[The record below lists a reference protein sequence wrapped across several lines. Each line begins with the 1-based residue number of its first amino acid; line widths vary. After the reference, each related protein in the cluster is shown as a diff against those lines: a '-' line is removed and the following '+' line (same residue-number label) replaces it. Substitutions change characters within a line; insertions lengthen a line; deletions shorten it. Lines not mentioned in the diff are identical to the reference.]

1 MEYDYTDR
9 QLGWHVSDFL
19 PFVLFG
25 VFWAVAKTDPVT
37 TDRHGGMRDNMM
49 KAMMVLN
56 WLNTID
62 TSRH

>member
-1 MEYDYTDR
+1 M
-9 QLGWHVSDFL
+9 SDFL